1 MITLR
6 ATLEVI
12 GVVEEALM
20 KAVVLK
26 SYGDVDALA
35 VQDMPEPKVGPGEVK
50 VRVTA
55 AGINPVDWKIRRGDL
70 RERMELRFP
79 TILGRD
85 VAGEVMEVGPGV
97 TDFKPGDRVMGVVQA
112 GYAEKAVAPAESWA
126 KVPESMDL
134 KDAAALPLVTLTG
147 VQLMEEAVNP
157 RPGETVLVTG
167 ALGSVGRS
175 AVFAAKARGVKVLA
189 GVRASQKAEA
199 QKLGVDGVFALDV
212 PEEVAK
218 LPMLDAVADTVGGK
232 VVASV
237 LEKVKPGGTLGSV
250 LGEPPEAKGRQLTVR
265 AIFAHPDSRRLTQ
278 LGQAVARGDLVIPV
292 SKRFPLE
299 QVQEAQKLA
308 EQSGVGKVL
317 LVN

>member
-1 MITLR
+1 
-6 ATLEVI
+6 
-12 GVVEEALM
+12 M

-35 VQDMPEPKVGPGEVK
+35 IQDMPEPKVGPGEVK

-55 AGINPVDWKIRRGDL
+55 AGINPVDWKIRRGD
-70 RERMELRFP
+70 MKAMMPVQFP

-97 TDFKPGDRVMGVVQA
+97 NDFKPGDRVMGVVNA
-112 GYAEKAVAPAESWA
+112 GYAEKVVAPVESWA

-157 RPGETVLVTG
+157 KKGDTVLVIG
-167 ALGSVGRS
+167 ALGAVGRA
-175 AVFAAKARGVKVLA
+175 AVFAAKARGAKVLA
-189 GVRASQKAEA
+189 GVRANQKAEA

-212 PEEVAK
+212 ADEFAK

-250 LGEPPEAKGRQLTVR
+250 LGEPPEAKGRQIIVR
-265 AIFAHPDSRRLTQ
+265 AIFTHPDSRRLTQ
-278 LGQAVARGDLVIPV
+278 LGQAVAKGDLVIPV

-299 QVQEAQKLA
+299 QVKEAQKLA

>member
-1 MITLR
+1 
-6 ATLEVI
+6 
-12 GVVEEALM
+12 M

-35 VQDMPEPKVGPGEVK
+35 IQDMPEPKVGPGEVK

-55 AGINPVDWKIRRGDL
+55 AGINPVDWKIRRGDMKA
-70 RERMELRFP
+70 RMSLQFP

-85 VAGEVMEVGPGV
+85 VAGEVMEVGSGV
-97 TDFKPGDRVMGVVQA
+97 TGFKPGDRVMGVVNA
-112 GYAEKAVAPAESWA
+112 GYAEKVVAPAEAWA
-126 KVPESMDL
+126 KVPQSLDL

-147 VQLMEEAVNP
+147 VQLMEEGVNP
-157 RPGETVLVTG
+157 KAGDTVLVTG
-167 ALGSVGRS
+167 ALGAVGRS
-175 AVFAAKARGVKVLA
+175 AVFAAKARGAKVLA
-189 GVRASQKAEA
+189 GVRARQKDEA

-265 AIFAHPDSRRLTQ
+265 AILTHLDSRRLEQ
-278 LGQAVARGDLVIPV
+278 LAQSVAQGDLVIPV
-292 SKRFPLE
+292 TKRFPLE
-299 QVQEAQKLA
+299 QVREAQKLA